1 MKSTF
6 LSIAVVALLAALGLA
21 QTPAS
26 SPNPDQTNI
35 KGCLGGSD
43 GNYTVVEDNTGHLFK
58 ITTSS
63 FDLKPHLGHDVA
75 LIAHKASGVS
85 PAAADGSFAVTE
97 LNMISE
103 HCAEA
108 AAAPA
113 AMVTTPAETA
123 APPAADAAPPAQTA
137 TTPAAA
143 AAAPAATATTP
154 AETAAPPAADAAPPA
169 QTATTPAAAA
179 SAPVETVSTPSET
192 TTIPPV
198 AAAAPAATTSPVVE
212 ETAGTPVVA
221 AAAPAAAVSTPA
233 ETTVTP
239 ATRPR
244 KRSATPAAATTT
256 PAAAATTPAV
266 TDNST
271 SKSAGT
277 PPSATA
283 PPATTSSPSSDP
295 ASTPDAAAP
304 KPATTSRGWTLW
316 LWIAFAVLLIVIGT
330 GFPFF
335 SRWRKQKS
343 LERTGAPN
351 LSFDREVS
359 SDQGK
364 IDKPSDKQGPRKAA

>member
-1 MKSTF
+1 MKRA
-6 LSIAVVALLAALGLA
+6 LLLIAVLALLVAQGLA
-21 QTPAS
+21 QTPAA
-26 SPNPDQTNI
+26 SPSPDQTNI

-43 GNYTVVEDNTGHLFK
+43 GNYSVVEDNTGRLFK

-85 PAAADGSFAVTE
+85 PVDADSSFAVTE

-103 HCAEA
+103 HCA
-108 AAAPA
+108 
-113 AMVTTPAETA
+113 
-123 APPAADAAPPAQTA
+123 
-137 TTPAAA
+137 AA
-143 AAAPAATATTP
+143 AAAPAATV
-154 AETAAPPAADAAPPA
+154 TAPA
-169 QTATTPAAAA
+169 QTATTPDAAA

-192 TTIPPV
+192 ATIPPV
-198 AAAAPAATTSPVVE
+198 AAAAPASTTSPVVE
-212 ETAGTPVVA
+212 TAATPVVA

-233 ETTVTP
+233 ETTATP
-239 ATRPR
+239 AARPR
-244 KRSATPAAATTT
+244 KRSAT

-266 TDNST
+266 TDNSS

-277 PPSATA
+277 PPSATT
-283 PPATTSSPSSDP
+283 PGATSSSPSSDP

-304 KPATTSRGWTLW
+304 NPAATSRGWTLW
-316 LWIAFAVLLIVIGT
+316 LWIALAVLVIVIAT

-335 SRWRKQKS
+335 NRWRKQKS

-359 SDQGK
+359 SDQRK
-364 IDKPSDKQGPRKAA
+364 SDKPSDKQGPRRAA

>member
-6 LSIAVVALLAALGLA
+6 LSIAVVALLVPLGLA
-21 QTPAS
+21 QTPAAT
-26 SPNPDQTNI
+26 PNPDQTNI

-58 ITTSS
+58 ITASS

-75 LIAHKASGVS
+75 LVAHKASGVS
-85 PAAADGSFAVTE
+85 PAAADSSFAVTE
-97 LNMISE
+97 LNMISD
-103 HCAEA
+103 HCAAA

-113 AMVTTPAETA
+113 ATVTTPAETA
-123 APPAADAAPPAQTA
+123 APPAADAAPPAQ
-137 TTPAAA
+137 
-143 AAAPAATATTP
+143 
-154 AETAAPPAADAAPPA
+154 D
-169 QTATTPAAAA
+169 ATTPAAAA
-179 SAPVETVSTPSET
+179 SAPVETVSPPSET
-192 TTIPPV
+192 ATIPPA
-198 AAAAPAATTSPVVE
+198 AAAAPAAPASPVVE
-212 ETAGTPVVA
+212 TAVTPVV
-221 AAAPAAAVSTPA
+221 AAPAAAVSTPA

-239 ATRPR
+239 AVRPR
-244 KRSATPAAATTT
+244 KRSATPAAAGTT
-256 PAAAATTPAV
+256 PAI
-266 TDNST
+266 TDNAS

-277 PPSATA
+277 PPSAAT

-295 ASTPDAAAP
+295 ASTPVAAAP
-304 KPATTSRGWTLW
+304 KPATTSRSWTLW

-351 LSFDREVS
+351 LSFNREVS

-364 IDKPSDKQGPRKAA
+364 SDKPSDKQGPRKAA

>member
-1 MKSTF
+1 MKSAF
-6 LSIAVVALLAALGLA
+6 LLIAVVALLVALGLA
-21 QTPAS
+21 QAPAA

-43 GNYTVVEDNTGHLFK
+43 GNYSVVEDNTGRLFK

-85 PAAADGSFAVTE
+85 PVDADSSFAVTE

-103 HCAEA
+103 HCA
-108 AAAPA
+108 
-113 AMVTTPAETA
+113 
-123 APPAADAAPPAQTA
+123 
-137 TTPAAA
+137 AA
-143 AAAPAATATTP
+143 AAAPAATV
-154 AETAAPPAADAAPPA
+154 TAPA
-169 QTATTPAAAA
+169 QTATTPDAAA

-192 TTIPPV
+192 ATIPPV

-212 ETAGTPVVA
+212 TAVTPVVA

-233 ETTVTP
+233 ETTATP
-239 ATRPR
+239 AARPR
-244 KRSATPAAATTT
+244 KRSAT

-266 TDNST
+266 TDNSS

-277 PPSATA
+277 PPSAAT

-304 KPATTSRGWTLW
+304 KPAATSRGTLW
-316 LWIAFAVLLIVIGT
+316 LWIALAVLMIVIGT

-343 LERTGAPN
+343 LERPGAPN
-351 LSFDREVS
+351 LSFNPEVS
-359 SDQGK
+359 SNQGK
-364 IDKPSDKQGPRKAA
+364 SDKPSDKQGPRKAA

>member
-6 LSIAVVALLAALGLA
+6 LSIAVVALLVALGLA

-58 ITTSS
+58 ITSSS

-103 HCAEA
+103 HCAA
-108 AAAPA
+108 AAA
-113 AMVTTPAETA
+113 V
-123 APPAADAAPPAQTA
+123 
-137 TTPAAA
+137 
-143 AAAPAATATTP
+143 PAATVTTP

-192 TTIPPV
+192 TTMPPV

-221 AAAPAAAVSTPA
+221 ASAPAAAVSTPA

-244 KRSATPAAATTT
+244 KRSATPAAA
-256 PAAAATTPAV
+256 ATTPAV
-266 TDNST
+266 TDNLT

-277 PPSATA
+277 PPSAAA

-304 KPATTSRGWTLW
+304 KPATTSRGSTLW

-351 LSFDREVS
+351 LSFSREVS
-359 SDQGK
+359 SDPGK
-364 IDKPSDKQGPRKAA
+364 SDKPSDKQGPRKAA

>member
-1 MKSTF
+1 MKSAF
-6 LSIAVVALLAALGLA
+6 LLIAVVALLVALGLA
-21 QTPAS
+21 QTPVA

-75 LIAHKASGVS
+75 LIGHKASDVS
-85 PAAADGSFAVTE
+85 PAAADSSFAVTE

-103 HCAEA
+103 HCAA
-108 AAAPA
+108 AAAA
-113 AMVTTPAETA
+113 AAATVTTPAETA
-123 APPAADAAPPAQTA
+123 APPAAPPG
-137 TTPAAA
+137 
-143 AAAPAATATTP
+143 
-154 AETAAPPAADAAPPA
+154 

-179 SAPVETVSTPSET
+179 SAPVETIRTPSET
-192 TTIPPV
+192 ATIPPV
-198 AAAAPAATTSPVVE
+198 DAAAPAPTTSPVVE
-212 ETAGTPVVA
+212 TDVTPVVA

-239 ATRPR
+239 AARQR
-244 KRSATPAAATTT
+244 KRAATPAAAAI
-256 PAAAATTPAV
+256 PPAV
-266 TDNST
+266 TDNLS

-277 PPSATA
+277 PPSAAT
-283 PPATTSSPSSDP
+283 PPPTTSSPSSDP

-304 KPATTSRGWTLW
+304 KPAATSRGWTLW
-316 LWIAFAVLLIVIGT
+316 LWIAFAVLMIVIGT

-351 LSFDREVS
+351 LSFNPEVS
-359 SDQGK
+359 SNQGK
-364 IDKPSDKQGPRKAA
+364 SDKQGPRRAA